1 MSKKRSE
8 INPIRAERVKTI
20 LDREGITQ
28 QKLAEMIF
36 QTQQNVSRILTGKQ
50 PLTEETARAIIDAAN
65 KISDQ
70 NAAQK
75 AGISLEEYGYH
86 VTYRIEWLL
95 GYDDK
100 MTVEDEISGYF
111 TLKNKAADGMWA
123 IIEKSLVKQGK
134 SLRFVHRQ
142 GQHVDAS
149 ERVRADCYYSI
160 VDQTGKELKRLSSV
174 EMIEF
179 EEKIQEY
186 TDFLTAKYL

>member
-75 AGISLEEYGYH
+75 AGISLEEYGDH

-134 SLRFVHRQ
+134 SLRFVHHQ

>member
-20 LDREGITQ
+20 IDRENINQ
-28 QKLAEMIF
+28 QKLADMIF

-70 NAAQK
+70 NAAKK
-75 AGISLEEYGYH
+75 AGISLEEYGDH
-86 VTYRIEWLL
+86 ITYRIEWLL

-100 MTVEDEISGYF
+100 MTVEDEISNTW
-111 TLKNKAADGMWA
+111 TLQDKAADGMWA
-123 IIEKSLVKQGK
+123 IIERSLAKQGK

-142 GQHVDAS
+142 GEHVDS
-149 ERVRADCYYSI
+149 RQRVRADCYYSI
-160 VDQTGKELKRLSSV
+160 VDQTGNELKRLSSV

-179 EEKIQEY
+179 EQKIQEY

>member
-20 LDREGITQ
+20 LDRENINQ
-28 QKLAEMIF
+28 QKLADLIF

-50 PLTEETARAIIDAAN
+50 PLTEDTARQIVEAFPD
-65 KISDQ
+65 S
-70 NAAQK
+70 
-75 AGISLEEYGYH
+75 G
-86 VTYRIEWLL
+86 YRIQWLL
-95 GYDDK
+95 GYDDV
-100 MTVEDEISGYF
+100 MTYNDEISNTW
-111 TLKNKAADGMWA
+111 TLQDKAAYGMWA

-142 GQHVDAS
+142 GEHVDS
-149 ERVRADCYYSI
+149 RQRVRADCYYSI
-160 VDQTGKELKRLSSV
+160 VDQTGNELKRLSSV

-179 EEKIQEY
+179 EQKIQEY